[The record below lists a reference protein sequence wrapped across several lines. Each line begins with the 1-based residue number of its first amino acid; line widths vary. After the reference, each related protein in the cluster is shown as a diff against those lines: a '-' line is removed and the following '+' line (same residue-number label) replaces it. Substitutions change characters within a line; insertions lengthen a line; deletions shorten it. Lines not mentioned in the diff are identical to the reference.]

1 METVK
6 KALIE
11 AMKDA
16 VFHDIIKEHM
26 SAAVSE
32 AMAERDARISALEEE
47 LRETKQQLNTLE
59 QYSRRLCINVSNIPE
74 GGVNESTDQL
84 VIDTAKLAG
93 VTVTK
98 GDLDR
103 THRVGAAKPGKTR
116 NIVARFVTFAKR
128 QEVYDARKK
137 LRDARSLR
145 GLTVTPETAA
155 KIFISDSLTRE
166 NEYIMYRA
174 RQFRKEKKLF
184 AAWTDVGKLKIR
196 LHQNGPTR
204 VIHSLSELTQL
215 VETQRGGIA
224 ATHTNPDDRRPSTR
238 QTPASGTRP

>member
-1 METVK
+1 MDEEGVK
-6 KALIE
+6 RALLE

-26 SAAVSE
+26 QAAVAE
-32 AMAERDARISALEEE
+32 AMAERDAKISALEEE
-47 LRETKQQLNTLE
+47 LRDTRQQLNELE

-98 GDLDR
+98 DDLDR
-103 THRVGAAKPGKTR
+103 THRVGAAKPGKNR

-137 LRDARSLR
+137 LRQARSIR
-145 GLTVTPETAA
+145 GSTVTTETAA
-155 KIFISDSLTRE
+155 KVFISDNLTRE
-166 NEYIMYRA
+166 NEFIMYRA

-184 AAWTDVGKLKIR
+184 AAWSDVGKLKVR

-204 VIHSLSELTQL
+204 VIRSLSELTQL
-215 VETQRGGIA
+215 VEPQREDTA
-224 ATHTNPDDRRPSTR
+224 AASTDGRRPSTR
-238 QTPASGTRP
+238 QTPASGART

>member
-47 LRETKQQLNTLE
+47 LRETKQQFNTLE

-204 VIHSLSELTQL
+204 VIHSLSELAQL
-215 VETQRGGIA
+215 VETQRGGTA